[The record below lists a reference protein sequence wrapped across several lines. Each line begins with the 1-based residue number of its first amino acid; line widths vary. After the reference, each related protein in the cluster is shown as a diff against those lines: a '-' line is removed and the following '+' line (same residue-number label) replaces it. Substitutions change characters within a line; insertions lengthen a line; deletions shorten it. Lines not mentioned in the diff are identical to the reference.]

1 MARTLCEITSAHRYA
16 PREVVSDPKAP
27 YFGVEINDRSLTP
40 GEGARIGRDS
50 FRRLAEHPKVK
61 PKKSTSRT
69 RLMKTHSCFRLLTNA
84 LTGAILF
91 TTTALQA
98 EEADQVKV
106 TDLMTKDLVNFP
118 GKEVTMFTV
127 DYPPGGADPVHRH
140 NASAFV
146 YVLEGSIVMQMK
158 GEEKVTLHPGDT
170 FYEDPAGI
178 HLVGKNAS
186 DTKPAKFLVFLVKDK
201 GAPLLIPVN
210 E

>member
-1 MARTLCEITSAHRYA
+1 MLPFSSRDCSGTQAIDSPTSAAPEA
-16 PREVVSDPKAP
+16 PRSSAMPPSK
-27 YFGVEINDRSLTP
+27 T
-40 GEGARIGRDS
+40 
-50 FRRLAEHPKVK
+50 AESPHYGI
-61 PKKSTSRT
+61 SRA
-69 RLMKTHSCFRLLTNA
+69 CFRLLTNA

-98 EEADQVKV
+98 EAADQVKI
-106 TDLMTKDLVNFP
+106 TDLMTKDLVNVP
-118 GKEVTMFTV
+118 GKEVTMITV

-158 GEEKVTLHPGDT
+158 GGEKVTLHPGDT
-170 FYEDPAGI
+170 FYEDPEGI

-210 E
+210 D

>member
-1 MARTLCEITSAHRYA
+1 
-16 PREVVSDPKAP
+16 
-27 YFGVEINDRSLTP
+27 
-40 GEGARIGRDS
+40 
-50 FRRLAEHPKVK
+50 
-61 PKKSTSRT
+61 
-69 RLMKTHSCFRLLTNA
+69 MKTHSCFRLLTNA

-91 TTTALQA
+91 ATTALQA
-98 EEADQVKV
+98 GTADQVKV
-106 TDLMTKDLVNFP
+106 TDLMTKDLVNVP
-118 GKEVTMFTV
+118 GKEVTMITV
-127 DYPPGGADPVHRH
+127 EYPPGGADPVHRH
-140 NASAFV
+140 NANAFV

-158 GEEKVTLHPGDT
+158 GGEKVTLHPGDT